1 MKRYIRA
8 AVNDL
13 SNESEE
19 FLAELALDPRTDS
32 RTLRQLIDRTG
43 PGDRAFYYALRN
55 PNTPADILEEQSYS
69 GNERTRENVAA
80 NPSTPA
86 DVLRRLAK
94 DNAYYVKIGV
104 QINPSTPV
112 DVLQGLMNSDSFQDY
127 QYILQNPSATEDML
141 RELIRRLPSE
151 LRHIARNPNAP
162 VDILLQIARLKNN
175 MFGAQ
180 ARENLKARGYSVEEF
195 E

>member
-13 SNESEE
+13 SNESED
-19 FLAELALDPRTDS
+19 FLFELAGDPHTDS
-32 RTLRQLIDRTG
+32 RTLRQLFDCVG
-43 PGDRAFYYALRN
+43 PGDSTFYHALRN

-69 GNERTRENVAA
+69 GNERTRECVAA
-80 NPSTPA
+80 NRSTSA

-94 DNAYYVKIGV
+94 DNSYYVKMYI
-104 QINPSTPV
+104 QINPSTPM
-112 DVLQGLMNSDSFQDY
+112 DVLQELMNSDSFQDY

-141 RELIRRLPSE
+141 RELVRRLPSE
-151 LRHIARNPNAP
+151 IHRISRNPNAP
-162 VDILLQIARLKNN
+162 VDLLQQIARHRNN
-175 MFGAQ
+175 VFGDQ
-180 ARENLKARGYSVEEF
+180 ARENLKARGYSIEEF